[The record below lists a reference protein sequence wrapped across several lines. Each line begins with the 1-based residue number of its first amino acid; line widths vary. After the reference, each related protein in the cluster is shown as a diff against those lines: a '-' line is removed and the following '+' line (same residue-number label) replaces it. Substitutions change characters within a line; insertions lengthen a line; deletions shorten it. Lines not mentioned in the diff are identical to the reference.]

1 MQNIIIN
8 ENVYRVQREFKG
20 QRNIKEVII
29 ESIKNNTD
37 RKPVTLTENTASC
50 YNNPR
55 VGLGAGGTLNDR

>member
-29 ESIKNNTD
+29 ESIKNTNPQ
-37 RKPVTLTENTASC
+37 KAGILTEESAMC

-55 VGLGAGGTLNDR
+55 VGLGTGGT